1 MAERPRYR
9 RVSALKTAA
18 DVRQHLA
25 DLDVDLP
32 VDDDILRA
40 PDSPLASSLPVGD
53 DLVAGN
59 RFCIHPMEGGRV

>member
-1 MAERPRYR
+1 M
-9 RVSALKTAA
+9 KTAA

-59 RFCIHPMEGGRV
+59 RFCIHPMEGWDGTEDGLPTDNVR